1 MSMLD
6 TRRSIE
12 TPEGVELGLRLA
24 GPVVRG
30 YAWIIDILVRVAI
43 YVGIGIVFSAMGS
56 FGGGLALI
64 AVFLVEWFYPVVFEL
79 YNQGATPGKRSMGI
93 KVVHDDGTEVS
104 LQSSL
109 LRNLL
114 RAVDFLPFLY
124 GFGLISMMFNRDFKR
139 LGDITAGTI
148 VIYTDRLGEA
158 SDIKKMSPQTPPV
171 PLAAPE
177 QKAIIQYAERLD
189 LFTPQRGSELA
200 NILEDVTHEKDEA
213 GVQCLLQYA
222 NWMMGRR

>member
-1 MSMLD
+1 MLD

-30 YAWIIDILVRVAI
+30 YAWMIDLLIRFAVYIALGTVISIFGAFGQGLYLIII
-43 YVGIGIVFSAMGS
+43 
-56 FGGGLALI
+56 
-64 AVFLVEWFYPVVFEL
+64 FLMEWFYPVVFEF
-79 YNQGATPGKRSMGI
+79 YNKGATPGKRSMGI
-93 KVVHDDGTEVS
+93 KVVHDDGTEVT

-114 RAVDFLPFLY
+114 RSVDFLPLFY
-124 GFGLISMMFNRDFKR
+124 GVGLVSMLFTRDFKR

-148 VIYTDRLGEA
+148 VVYQDRLSEA
-158 SDIKKMSPQTPPV
+158 SDIVSLAPKTPPV
-171 PLAAPE
+171 PLAPLE
-177 QKAIIQYAERLD
+177 QKAIIQYAERVK
-189 LFTPQRGSELA
+189 LFTPQRSSELA
-200 NILEDVTHEKDEA
+200 NILEDVTHEKDEKA
-213 GVQCLLQYA
+213 VQSLLQYA

>member
-1 MSMLD
+1 MLD

-30 YAWIIDILVRVAI
+30 YAWIIDVLIRIAI
-43 YVGIGIVFSAMGS
+43 YIVIGIVFGLMGN
-56 FGGGLALI
+56 FGSGLAMI
-64 AVFLVEWFYPVVFEL
+64 AIFLVEWFYPVVFEL
-79 YNQGATPGKRSMGI
+79 YNLGATPGKRSMGI
-93 KVVHDDGTEVS
+93 KVVHDDGTEVI

-114 RAVDFLPFLY
+114 RAVDFLPFMY
-124 GFGLISMMFNRDFKR
+124 GFGLMSMMFNRDFKR

-148 VIYTDRLGEA
+148 VIYTEKLTEA
-158 SDIKKMSPQTPPV
+158 SDIKKLSPQMPPV
-171 PLAAPE
+171 SLAAHE
-177 QKAIIQYAERLD
+177 QKAVIQYAERLD

-200 NILEDVTHEKDEA
+200 NILQTVTHEKDEK
-213 GVQCLLQYA
+213 GVQRLLQYA

>member
-1 MSMLD
+1 MLD

-30 YAWIIDILVRVAI
+30 YAWMIDLMIRFAAYLVIGSV
-43 YVGIGIVFSAMGS
+43 IGIFGSLGMG
-56 FGGGLALI
+56 LYLI
-64 AVFLVEWFYPVVFEL
+64 FIFLMEWFYPVVFEL
-79 YNQGATPGKRSMGI
+79 YNNGATPGKRSMGI
-93 KVVHDDGTEVS
+93 KVVHDDGTEVN

-114 RAVDFLPFLY
+114 RSVDFLPVFY
-124 GFGLISMMFNRDFKR
+124 GVGLISMFFSRDFKR

-148 VIYTDRLGEA
+148 VVYEDKLTEA
-158 SDIKKMSPQTPPV
+158 SDIASMSPVTPPV
-171 PLAAPE
+171 PLAPLE
-177 QKAIIQYAERLD
+177 QKAIIQFAERVN
-189 LFTPQRGSELA
+189 LFTPERSSELA
-200 NILEDVTHEKDEA
+200 NILEDVTRDKDEKA
-213 GVQCLLQYA
+213 VHKLLQYA

>member
-1 MSMLD
+1 MLD

-30 YAWIIDILVRVAI
+30 YAWIIDILVRTAI
-43 YVGIGIVFSAMGS
+43 YIGVWIAFSIMGS
-56 FGGGLALI
+56 FGIGLAMI
-64 AVFLVEWFYPVVFEL
+64 AIFLLEWFYPVIFEM

-104 LQSSL
+104 LQSSI

-114 RAVDFLPFLY
+114 RAVDFLPFMY
-124 GFGLISMMFNRDFKR
+124 GFGLLSMMFNRDFKR
-139 LGDITAGTI
+139 LGDLTAGTI
-148 VIYTDRLGEA
+148 VIYTDRLSEA
-158 SDIKKMSPQTPPV
+158 SDIKKMPPQTPPV
-171 PLAAPE
+171 SLAAPE

-189 LFTPQRGSELA
+189 LFTPQRCSELA
-200 NILEDVTHEKDEA
+200 NILEDVTHEKDEK
-213 GVQCLLQYA
+213 GVQRLLQYA